1 MFNYTDADKNLL
13 ADISGRMVRE
23 PITTTR
29 IVLRPFRPGDLMD
42 YYAYASQKEQ
52 QRLSGNCSCDCLE
65 DAEAGLNFFLDP
77 SHPPYAFAIELKA
90 EQKVIGNVSI
100 TRYSPEELS
109 EQMLVRRGIALS
121 YILNE
126 AYWNRGIMTE
136 ILESL
141 YAMLFAQAELDY
153 IHSGYFLFNVASG
166 RLQEKL
172 GMKRWKEFVLEW
184 NGEQIPTREMV
195 IWRED
200 WENRQKA
207 RGFPGEKSKND

>member
-13 ADISGRMVRE
+13 AEISGRMVRE
-23 PITTTR
+23 PISTTR
-29 IVLRPFRPGDLMD
+29 VLLRPFRRSDLMD
-42 YYAYASQKEQ
+42 FYAYASQKEQ

-100 TRYSPEELS
+100 TRYPAEELD
-109 EQMLVRRGIALS
+109 EKMLTRRGIALS

-153 IHSGYFLFNVASG
+153 IHSGYFLYNGASG
-166 RLQEKL
+166 RVQEKL
-172 GMKRWKEFVLEW
+172 GMKPWKEGVWEW
-184 NGEQIPTREMV
+184 NGGQISTREMV

-200 WENRQKA
+200 WEKRKKA
-207 RGFPGEKSKND
+207 WDFSKRKPKSD

>member
-1 MFNYTDADKNLL
+1 MFNYTDAGRALL
-13 ADISGRMVRE
+13 AEISGRMVRE

-29 IVLRPFRPGDLMD
+29 VVLRPFRRSDLMD

-52 QRLSGNCSCDCLE
+52 QRLSGNCPCDCLE
-65 DAEAGLNFFLDP
+65 DAEDGLNFFLDP

-109 EQMLVRRGIALS
+109 EQMLAGRGIALS
-121 YILNE
+121 YILSE
-126 AYWNRGIMTE
+126 DYWNRGIMTE

-141 YAMLFAQAELDY
+141 YAMLFEQAKLDY
-153 IHSGYFLFNVASG
+153 INSGYFLYNGASG

-172 GMKRWKEFVLEW
+172 GMKPWKEGVWEW
-184 NGEQIPTREMV
+184 NGEQISTRDMV

-200 WENRQKA
+200 WENRKKA